1 MLCFLVVTAA
11 ALSSAPALAE
21 DIRREE
27 PRPVVTVAYVEWS
40 TEIVSSNL
48 VKAVIEEEL
57 GVRCRLVSMT
67 AEGMWRAVAEGAVD
81 ASVSAWLPDV
91 QRRYADEYG
100 ERVVNLGPNLKG
112 TKIGLV
118 VPDVTVGRLT
128 AGTGI
133 RNRPYM
139 TVDSIEELAEH
150 GDELRHRIIGI
161 DPGAGIMHKT
171 REAMEAY
178 GLEDFRLI
186 EGSEVAMV
194 AELSHAIRRQRWI
207 VVTGWLPHWIFAR
220 WELKFLEDPK
230 NVFGDRG
237 NINTIVREGL
247 EEEMPEV
254 YRFLDRFEWTPE
266 EMGQLLLWNREDQ
279 GLYPYEKA
287 MRWMRTH
294 QDRVESWIE

>member
-1 MLCFLVVTAA
+1 
-11 ALSSAPALAE
+11 
-21 DIRREE
+21 
-27 PRPVVTVAYVEWS
+27 
-40 TEIVSSNL
+40 
-48 VKAVIEEEL
+48 
-57 GVRCRLVSMT
+57 
-67 AEGMWRAVAEGAVD
+67 
-81 ASVSAWLPDV
+81 
-91 QRRYADEYG
+91 
-100 ERVVNLGPNLKG
+100 LGPNLKG

-139 TVDSIEELAEH
+139 TVDSIEQLAEH

-207 VVTGWLPHWIFAR
+207 VVTGWLPHWVFAR

-237 NINTIVREGL
+237 NINTIVRQGL

-254 YRFLDRFEWTPE
+254 HRFLDRFEWTPE
-266 EMGQLLLWNREDQ
+266 EMGQLLLWNREDS

-294 QDRVESWIE
+294 QDRVESWVE